1 MGRPRGK
8 KTGGNKTRK
17 RRRRTSESSLDD
29 VTAERLREE
38 NEIPNMEENSDNCEN
53 TNSVLVCENMEES
66 DVETKSFKEQH
77 AMK

>member
-29 VTAERLREE
+29 VTAERLRKENEIRNVEE
-38 NEIPNMEENSDNCEN
+38 NEDNCEYDP
-53 TNSVLVCENMEES
+53 VLVGENMEES
-66 DVETKSFKEQH
+66 DV
-77 AMK
+77 